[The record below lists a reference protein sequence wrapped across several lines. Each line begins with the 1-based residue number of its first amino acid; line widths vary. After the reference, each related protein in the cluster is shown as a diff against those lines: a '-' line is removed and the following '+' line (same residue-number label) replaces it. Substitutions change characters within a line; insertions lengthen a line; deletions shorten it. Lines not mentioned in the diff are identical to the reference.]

1 MVRIKV
7 GTKSGKTI
15 DFYGDVVP
23 RKYNRKTKKFHIH
36 YDSSDAGES
45 EDLPVAEVVRS
56 LHVKS

>member
-1 MVRIKV
+1 M
-7 GTKSGKTI
+7 
-15 DFYGDVVP
+15 P
-23 RKYNRKTKKFHIH
+23 HKYNKKTKKFHIH